1 MRNTAV
7 TAILALLSRQQN
19 SSSPREQ
26 KQQPS
31 TTAEPSNKLTAM
43 VAPPDQQQQQLKQ
56 QQEPS
61 SSATS
66 AAAAATAVGASP
78 SSSCSSSN
86 PASGEA
92 DSPAVTSAPSQ
103 LTRRPSEPGVMY
115 WTDGKAKTMPLVL
128 RAIAML
134 SLLLFVSWIW
144 IIGFNLVFA
153 PFSRVSATIAV
164 CLWATLLLP
173 TAVSTHP
180 RNSSSCYQQQL
191 SADRRAVAQPCSC
204 SALSCGHWLAACAL
218 TFCVSAPL
226 SVPRAAC
233 AVEGVHGQPHHAAMA
248 QVGCWC
254 AGA

>member
-1 MRNTAV
+1 MNCNLLLLSSPRGPSNASNEHTTTYLGRRQRTCVSLIIYRMRNTAV

-31 TTAEPSNKLTAM
+31 TTAEPSTNLTAM
-43 VAPPDQQQQQLKQ
+43 VAPPDQQQLKQ
-56 QQEPS
+56 QESS

-66 AAAAATAVGASP
+66 AATALGASP

-92 DSPAVTSAPSQ
+92 DSPAVTSAPLQ
-103 LTRRPSEPGVMY
+103 LTRRPSEPGVIY
-115 WTDGKAKTMPLVL
+115 WTDGKAKTMPLFL
-128 RAIAML
+128 RAVAML

-173 TAVSTHP
+173 TAVSTPPSH
-180 RNSSSCYQQQL
+180 QQQL
-191 SADRRAVAQPCSC
+191 LPAAVAC
-204 SALSCGHWLAACAL
+204 
-218 TFCVSAPL
+218 
-226 SVPRAAC
+226 
-233 AVEGVHGQPHHAAMA
+233 
-248 QVGCWC
+248 
-254 AGA
+254 